1 MNCSRSVRRN
11 KQFKGV
17 EKRTY
22 AGNNMPWVEEEYRYY
37 NPKNICRE
45 KRNDQC
51 EEELV
56 LVEISPIENFICRF
70 NLD

>member
-17 EKRTY
+17 ERRTY
-22 AGNNMPWVEEEYRYY
+22 AGNNMPRVEEEYRYD

-51 EEELV
+51 EEKLV
-56 LVEISPIENFICRF
+56 LVEISPIESVICRF